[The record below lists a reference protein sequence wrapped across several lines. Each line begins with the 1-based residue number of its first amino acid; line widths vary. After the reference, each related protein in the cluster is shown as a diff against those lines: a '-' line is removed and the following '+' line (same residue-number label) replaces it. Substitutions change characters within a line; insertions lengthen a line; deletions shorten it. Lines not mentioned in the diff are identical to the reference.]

1 MRTLFDNY
9 NTNIEGSLEYFK
21 EYCEVNEIEMPN
33 DAENSNEFYEWQSEM
48 LSIAWNDLLD
58 NIESD
63 KNNDV
68 NCVVTGTVGRWNGT
82 FEIVPTAFPSLRIAI
97 NTCASNMDYVIVTED
112 EGIIKVE
119 AIHHDGKNNFE
130 IHKLNSK
137 GLEAYCNDEDINN
150 EEYYEKFDD
159 IKF

>member
-1 MRTLFDNY
+1 MRTLFDNF
-9 NTNIEGSLEYFK
+9 NINDEAWFEDYK
-21 EYCEVNEIEMPN
+21 EHCEINEIEMPT

-48 LSIAWNDLLD
+48 LSMEWNDLLD
-58 NIESD
+58 NIESNW
-63 KNNDV
+63 NNDV

-82 FEIVPTAFPSLRIAI
+82 FEIEPKAFPSLRIAI

-119 AIHHDGKNNFE
+119 AIHHDGRNNFE

>member
-9 NTNIEGSLEYFK
+9 NINDEAWLEDYK
-21 EYCEVNEIEMPN
+21 EHCEINEIEMPTN
-33 DAENSNEFYEWQSEM
+33 AENSTEFYEWQSEM
-48 LSIAWNDLLD
+48 FSMEWEDLLD

-63 KNNDV
+63 WNNDV
-68 NCVVTGTVGRWNGT
+68 NCVVTGKVGRWNGT
-82 FEIVPTAFPSLRIAI
+82 FEIEPKAFPSLRIAI
-97 NTCASNMDYVIVTED
+97 NTCVSNMDYVIVTED

-119 AIHHDGKNNFE
+119 AIHHDGRNNFE

-137 GLEAYCNDEDINN
+137 GLEAYCNDEDLNN
-150 EEYYEKFDD
+150 EEYYEKFEN

>member
-21 EYCEVNEIEMPN
+21 EYCEANEIKIPN
-33 DAENSNEFYEWQSEM
+33 DAENSNDFYEWQSEM

-58 NIESD
+58 NIES
-63 KNNDV
+63 NWSNDV
-68 NCVVTGTVGRWNGT
+68 NCVVTGKVGRWNGT
-82 FEIVPTAFPSLRIAI
+82 FEIEPKAFPSLRIAI

-119 AIHHDGKNNFE
+119 AIHHDGRNNFE

-137 GLEAYCNDEDINN
+137 GLEAYCNDEDLNN

-159 IKF
+159 INF

>member
-9 NTNIEGSLEYFK
+9 NINDEAWLEAYK
-21 EYCEVNEIEMPN
+21 EHCEINEIEMPN
-33 DAENSNEFYEWQSEM
+33 DAENSTEFYEWQSEM
-48 LSIAWNDLLD
+48 FSMEWNDLLD
-58 NIESD
+58 NIESNWD
-63 KNNDV
+63 NDV

-82 FEIVPTAFPSLRIAI
+82 FEIEPKAFPSLRIAI

-119 AIHHDGKNNFE
+119 AIHHDGRNNFE

-137 GLEAYCNDEDINN
+137 GLEAYCNDEDLNN

-159 IKF
+159 INF

>member
-9 NTNIEGSLEYFK
+9 NINDEAWLEAYK
-21 EYCEVNEIEMPN
+21 EHCEINEIEMPT
-33 DAENSNEFYEWQSEM
+33 DVENSNEFYEWQSEM
-48 LSIAWNDLLD
+48 LSMEWEDLLG
-58 NIESD
+58 NIESNWD
-63 KNNDV
+63 NDV
-68 NCVVTGTVGRWNGT
+68 NCVVTGKVGRWNGT
-82 FEIVPTAFPSLRIAI
+82 FDIEPKAFPSLRIAI

-119 AIHHDGKNNFE
+119 AIHHDGRNNFE

-137 GLEAYCNDEDINN
+137 GLEAYCNDEDLDN
-150 EEYYEKFDD
+150 EEYYEKFED